1 LFLHQRRAQERI
13 TVRKDRSEGE
23 GLVETPEER
32 TEKTKLPDRRFDGE
46 LEEDSSEGSELLVGI
61 DSSDVQERLEGG
73 VDALRFGRLDGRGE
87 DVEDR
92 QSGELKTRDVHR
104 GRGEVGTE
112 HLDGLVDVHRGETGV
127 RNDTVVLSCTVTTG
141 TTGALKDV
149 GRSGPRRNELRE
161 TAFGVVALLLTLG
174 GIDDVNDV
182 RNGDRRFGDVGR
194 KDDTTD
200 SGSGRFEDGLLLRDG
215 DRRVEDVDFVLLRVE
230 VDVEEGEPSSIE
242 EHVTDRLDLVPS
254 GEEDEDVTFLGD
266 GEDVGDEE
274 GDKRVRHVEVV
285 DFSDGLAGTVVD
297 RDGGDEFALKVGDD
311 RLLVED
317 PSSAVGRKAHRLE
330 GLDRLVKPV
339 LLDGEGATCER
350 ARGKVS
356 F

>member
-1 LFLHQRRAQERI
+1 
-13 TVRKDRSEGE
+13 
-23 GLVETPEER
+23 
-32 TEKTKLPDRRFDGE
+32 
-46 LEEDSSEGSELLVGI
+46 
-61 DSSDVQERLEGG
+61 
-73 VDALRFGRLDGRGE
+73 
-87 DVEDR
+87 
-92 QSGELKTRDVHR
+92 
-104 GRGEVGTE
+104 
-112 HLDGLVDVHRGETGV
+112 
-127 RNDTVVLSCTVTTG
+127 
-141 TTGALKDV
+141 LKDV